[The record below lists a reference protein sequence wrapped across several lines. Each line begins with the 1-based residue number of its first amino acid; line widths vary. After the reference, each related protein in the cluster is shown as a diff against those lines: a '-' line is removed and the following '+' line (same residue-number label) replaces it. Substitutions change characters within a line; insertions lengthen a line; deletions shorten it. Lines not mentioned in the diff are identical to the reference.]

1 MNKSI
6 IKRTPYAIDRPM
18 QMAKM
23 ATILKSHIIKN
34 NLSVPIMGRNY
45 VMVEG
50 WQFAGG
56 MMGLFPKVVSVEQ
69 LEPGK
74 WMAHVEI
81 VNQKTRE
88 VISSGYAVCSKAEEK
103 KKTFDD
109 YAILSMAQTRAI
121 GKAYRNLLGWVMKMA
136 GYESTP
142 AEEIK
147 KDMVEKEVKEATR
160 KENKVDKMMA
170 SDSEKERI
178 EKIAKDIGYKVS
190 KKSLDELTKV
200 EASKLLFKLLEKR
213 AKR

>member
-1 MNKSI
+1 MSKTI
-6 IKRTPYAIDRPM
+6 IKTTPYAIDRPM

-23 ATILKSHIIKN
+23 ATLLKSHILKN
-34 NLSVPIMGRNY
+34 NLFVPIMGKNY

-56 MMGLFPKVVSVEQ
+56 MVGLFPRVAKVEQ

-81 VNQKTRE
+81 VDQKTRE
-88 VISSGYAVCSKAEEK
+88 VISSGYAVCSKAEQK
-103 KKTFDD
+103 KRTFDD

-142 AEEIK
+142 AEEIRGEQTK
-147 KDMVEKEVKEATR
+147 NVPKEGM
-160 KENKVDKMMA
+160 NKVANIMA
-170 SDSEKERI
+170 SESDKQRI
-178 EKIAKDIGYKVS
+178 IKLANEIGMKKKITG
-190 KKSLDELTKV
+190 LDKLTKV
-200 EASKLLFKLLEKR
+200 EASKILFKLLEKR

>member
-23 ATILKSHIIKN
+23 ATILKSQIIKN

-69 LEPGK
+69 LELGK

-147 KDMVEKEVKEATR
+147 KGMVEKEVKEATR

-170 SDSEKERI
+170 SDSDRERI
-178 EKIAKDIGYKVS
+178 GNIAKDIGYKVS